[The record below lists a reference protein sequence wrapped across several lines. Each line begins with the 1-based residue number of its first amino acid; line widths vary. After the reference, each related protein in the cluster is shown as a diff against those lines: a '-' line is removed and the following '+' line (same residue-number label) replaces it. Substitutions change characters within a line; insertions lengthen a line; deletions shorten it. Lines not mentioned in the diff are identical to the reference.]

1 MNLQKIKQY
10 ILTLAIGLCILSSS
24 NVAGMESS
32 DYEKNNGKI
41 SVNKQQQQENEEEII
56 NNKLYTLKAKD
67 CGLIELYDL
76 DNKSSLEEKRSCIE
90 DYEQLNP
97 DNDLLTRQEIMNKE
111 MNLLE
116 DDASILDEMYFLVVI
131 FGFLMQN

>member
-76 DNKSSLEEKRSCIE
+76 DNKSSLEEKRRCIE